1 MCEKKSF
8 GGVGHATTEDFM
20 NGGEQLIRSDDITPT
35 FHSLRGQRSQVSL
48 LLVKGHKCRS
58 E

>member
-20 NGGEQLIRSDDITPT
+20 NGGEQLIRSDDITPL
-35 FHSLRGQRSQVSL
+35 SIPSEVRGVRSA
-48 LLVKGHKCRS
+48 CF
-58 E
+58 